1 MYPPVESSHGE
12 IYISNIRTNIGR
24 STGGPPVE
32 SSSGEEWQF
41 YISIIK
47 AILAEQLAD
56 LPPADSSHG
65 EFYICSLKAS
75 TG

>member
-47 AILAEQLAD
+47 ANTGRATGRSTSCRFISWRILYLFPQ
-56 LPPADSSHG
+56 S
-65 EFYICSLKAS
+65 
-75 TG
+75 